1 MGKCRVTECWTYRS
15 IDRAV
20 YKPDAVSEPGREF
33 GLQVRSAAV
42 AWRGAALYAGSSMGI
57 EQAAPENHLSRGF
70 VPS

>member
-42 AWRGAALYAGSSMGI
+42 AWRGAALYAGSSIGI
-57 EQAAPENHLSRGF
+57 
-70 VPS
+70 

>member
-20 YKPDAVSEPGREF
+20 YKPDAVAEPGREF

-42 AWRGAALYAGSSMGI
+42 AGGEPLCMPAAL
-57 EQAAPENHLSRGF
+57 
-70 VPS
+70 